1 MATRKKRTEIE
12 KFKDVYYDLRV
23 PDVKNINLS
32 LDTEIITVY
41 WNETGE
47 VDSRRHIFELNFDL
61 KNKGFNNLLKKDIS
75 GVLGWKGIPFNALE
89 GKYFIKKEWGS
100 KEEQME
106 LLQKVF
112 KAFVE
117 LDEKIDFVS
126 KDAPQAFT
134 EDAKKFNNALETEH
148 FFIEYDTNNN
158 RCYIVLKSKSFS
170 DFNIFNRANVPPMS
184 DIWPEEYRKDKEAEF
199 EHKVKNIPGYKDKPH
214 FKEYVRKKCFW
225 IPSSNYSMIS
235 ESVRSNSALEFRRGA
250 LASEWLNNKE
260 NWERVKAVEVT
271 EPNPF
276 KLIIKYDER
285 KKVMLFSCP
294 SLECTSYNE
303 RVTKSRDNALEMLFY
318 NEVLCR
324 PEKPTDIDKR
334 KEETLIAQE
343 DDRDLWKN
351 EDVIKGKVIFDRR
364 SDSKGKMLYLEA
376 ENNIDEIEVVKANY
390 EVFKG
395 NYLNKF
401 KEFVLP
407 EYRASIW
414 GINNKYPT
422 LFLDKDKGTSHLL
435 FDIEKVLAE
444 DGLSYKIVSKNSLD
458 LSPEEANL
466 FFSKESS
473 NDDYWNETVKNFKEF
488 YVGYKF
494 PGGLSIEQ
502 KNSAIE
508 ELKLSWHSQQVMNK
522 FGVKMSLDLMNA
534 DDDNADDDLSSMPFK
549 L

>member
-12 KFKDVYYDLRV
+12 KFKDVYYDLKV

-47 VDSRRHIFELNFDL
+47 VDSRKHIFELKFDL
-61 KNKGFNNLLKKDIS
+61 NNKGFNNLLKKDIS
-75 GVLGWKGIPFNALE
+75 GVLGWKGLPFNALD

-106 LLQKVF
+106 ILQKVF

-126 KDAPQAFT
+126 EDAPQSFA

-148 FFIEYDTNNN
+148 FFIEYDTDNN
-158 RCYIVLKSKSFS
+158 RCYVVLKSKTFT
-170 DFNIFNRANVPPMS
+170 DFNIFNRANVSPRS

-199 EHKVKNIPGYKDKPH
+199 DHKVKNLPGYKEKPH
-214 FKEYVRKKCFW
+214 LKEYVRKKCFW
-225 IPSSNYSMIS
+225 IPASNYSMIS
-235 ESVRSNSALEFRRGA
+235 ESVRSNSALENRRETI
-250 LASEWLNNKE
+250 ASEWLNNEE
-260 NWERVKAVEVT
+260 NWKRVKAVEIT

-276 KLIIKYDER
+276 KLIIRYDER

-294 SLECTSYNE
+294 SFECTSYNE
-303 RVTKSRDNALEMLFY
+303 LVTKSRDNALEMLFY

-324 PEKPTDIDKR
+324 PEKPTDINNR
-334 KEETLIAQE
+334 KEETLVAQE

-351 EDVIKGKVIFDRR
+351 EDVFKGKVIFDRR
-364 SDSKGKMLYLEA
+364 SDSKGKVLYLEA
-376 ENNIDEIEVVKANY
+376 EKNIDELEIVKANY
-390 EVFKG
+390 EVFKEK
-395 NYLNKF
+395 YLKNF

-407 EYRASIW
+407 EYKKGLY

-422 LFLDKDKGTSHLL
+422 LFLDRDNGTSHLL
-435 FDIEKVLAE
+435 FDLEKVLE
-444 DGLSYKIVSKNSLD
+444 GDGMSYKVVSKNSLEITT
-458 LSPEEANL
+458 EEANL
-466 FFSKESS
+466 FFSKDASAG
-473 NDDYWNETVKNFKEF
+473 NYWTETIKNFKEF
-488 YVGYKF
+488 YLGYKF
-494 PGGLSIEQ
+494 PGGLSFEQ
-502 KNSAIE
+502 EDTAIE

-522 FGVKMSLDLMNA
+522 FGFKMSVDLM
-534 DDDNADDDLSSMPFK
+534 DDEDDPNESIHFRL
-549 L
+549 